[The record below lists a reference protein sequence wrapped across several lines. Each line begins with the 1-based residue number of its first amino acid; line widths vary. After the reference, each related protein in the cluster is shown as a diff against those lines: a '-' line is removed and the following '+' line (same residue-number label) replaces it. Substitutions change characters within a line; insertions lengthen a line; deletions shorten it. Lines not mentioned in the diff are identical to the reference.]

1 MLHFNKSLAFVFLL
15 VLFVTKAMAF
25 TSNLNFFVVIVF
37 LFSSPSNTVLDL
49 SSQLAFSRVRG
60 LLLSVFTPPQPPHS
74 TLSPLKFLPLT
85 FLNVK

>member
-49 SSQLAFSRVRG
+49 SSQLAFSGKRFIIV
-60 LLLSVFTPPQPPHS
+60 SVYPTSTSPFHTFPPQVFTTYIPEC
-74 TLSPLKFLPLT
+74 
-85 FLNVK
+85 